1 MKPILKLQ
9 DASKIYRQGGVKT
22 VGIEAVNLEI
32 YPHDFVAIT
41 GRSGC
46 GKSTLLNIL
55 GCMDELTSGSYFFD
69 GEDITRLKS
78 RVGAALRN
86 EKIGYVFQAFNL
98 VNEISALENVCM
110 PLGYAGVSKRERDA
124 VAHELLARVGMAE
137 KANKRPV
144 NLSGGEQQ
152 RVAIARALARS
163 PRVLLADEPTGN
175 LDSKSSRTVIESFEN
190 ARSQMDATVFMVTHD
205 NFSASFC
212 DRVILLKDGTIY
224 RQIEKTGRRSTFHDL
239 LLDAIKEMS
248 GDKS

>member
-1 MKPILKLQ
+1 MNPILKLQ

-78 RVGAALRN
+78 RAGAALRN

-152 RVAIARALARS
+152 RVGIARAVVNKPA
-163 PRVLLADEPTGN
+163 VLLADEPTGN
-175 LDSKSSRTVIESFEN
+175 LDDALSEGILRLFEEFNRVGVTVLM
-190 ARSQMDATVFMVTHD
+190 ATHD
-205 NFSASFC
+205 INLIS
-212 DRVILLKDGTIY
+212 
-224 RQIEKTGRRSTFHDL
+224 RRSYRMLTLSDGHL
-239 LLDAIKEMS
+239 HGGVGHE
-248 GDKS
+248 

>member
-78 RVGAALRN
+78 RAGAALRN

-175 LDSKSSRTVIESFEN
+175 LDKANSLAIMELFSSFN
-190 ARSQMDATVFMVTHD
+190 RSGMTIVMVTHSPD
-205 NFSASFC
+205 VAAYAS
-212 DRVILLKDGTIY
+212 
-224 RQIEKTGRRSTFHDL
+224 RQIHICDGKSLNPFGRNIL
-239 LLDAIKEMS
+239 
-248 GDKS
+248 

>member
-1 MKPILKLQ
+1 M
-9 DASKIYRQGGVKT
+9 
-22 VGIEAVNLEI
+22 
-32 YPHDFVAIT
+32 
-41 GRSGC
+41 
-46 GKSTLLNIL
+46 
-55 GCMDELTSGSYFFD
+55 GSEMCIRD
-69 GEDITRLKS
+69 RLKS
-78 RVGAALRN
+78 RAGAALRN

-175 LDSKSSRTVIESFEN
+175 LDPETSWEIMDIFREVNKSGTTIVM
-190 ARSQMDATVFMVTHD
+190 ATHD
-205 NFSASFC
+205 REIV
-212 DRVILLKDGTIY
+212 DEMEKRVIA
-224 RQIEKTGRRSTFHDL
+224 IEHGHIVRD
-239 LLDAIKEMS
+239 DAKGVYGYES
-248 GDKS
+248 

>member
-78 RVGAALRN
+78 KAGAALRN

-175 LDSKSSRTVIESFEN
+175 LDS
-190 ARSQMDATVFMVTHD
+190 
-205 NFSASFC
+205 
-212 DRVILLKDGTIY
+212 
-224 RQIEKTGRRSTFHDL
+224 
-239 LLDAIKEMS
+239 
-248 GDKS
+248 

>member
-78 RVGAALRN
+78 RAGAALRN

-175 LDSKSSRTVIESFEN
+175 LDKANSLAIMELFSSFN
-190 ARSQMDATVFMVTHD
+190 RSGMTIVMVTHNMQQATRISD
-205 NFSASFC
+205 KTAFFLLGELIEYGDTEQLFSMPKQKKTE
-212 DRVILLKDGTIY
+212 DYI
-224 RQIEKTGRRSTFHDL
+224 TGRF
-239 LLDAIKEMS
+239 
-248 GDKS
+248 G